1 MTAAPDGAE
10 TVAKRQ
16 LLPGLHGV
24 RGTLVDVSVLA
35 TRAKSAI
42 QDAELT
48 EDMVGELA
56 EAARVAV
63 LQCYWIVDHPEV
75 RDQVR

>member
-1 MTAAPDGAE
+1 MTAPRGAGA
-10 TVAKRQ
+10 AKPRH
-16 LLPGLHGV
+16 LPPGLKGV
-24 RGTLVDVSVLA
+24 HGTLVDVSALA
-35 TRAKSAI
+35 GRAKSAI

-48 EDMVGELA
+48 GELVGELA
-56 EAARVAV
+56 EAARLAV

>member
-1 MTAAPDGAE
+1 MTAAPHGAE
-10 TVAKRQ
+10 AAPKRQ
-16 LLPGLHGV
+16 LPPGLNGV
-24 RGTLVDVSVLA
+24 HGTLVDVFVLA
-35 TRAKSAI
+35 GRAKSAI
-42 QDAELT
+42 HDAGLT